1 PEPLMRRGFVLTQ
14 IKEYDKASA
23 DYSKV
28 IKLKPDDIQAY
39 LGRSNVYERKKD
51 FAEGIADCD
60 KALKLD
66 PNNAEAKSRKERLEY
81 YQKYPKAQ
89 ASPSSGGVASPQP
102 APAALASASPS
113 P

>member
-1 PEPLMRRGFVLTQ
+1 MRRAFVLTQ
-14 IKEYDKASA
+14 TKEYDKAIA
-23 DYSKV
+23 DYSKI

-39 LGRSNVYERKKD
+39 LGRSNVYEQKKD
-51 FAEGIADCD
+51 FVEGIPDCD

-89 ASPSSGGVASPQP
+89 ASPSSGGVASPRP
-102 APAALASASPS
+102 TPAASASASPS